1 MNILNQ
7 SAYILKNNW
16 TIIFLAVMHMDWH
29 YEEGPFAI
37 AYLDGTIKLGWS
49 NKENKMITVKAHENS
64 VLSLQWDPRGVFLA
78 SISSDLT
85 CKIWKLYESELVHVY
100 TLAQTYEPISVT
112 WSPVVG
118 NNNETLLLAVGSNFG
133 TVSVWKIPKEHGERS
148 VPELVI
154 NSQGHA
160 YNSVTSISID
170 HTGLLLASGCLKGPT
185 GVVNIWSLHDGSLVQ
200 TITGSG
206 GINPCGICWLN
217 TFNDLT
223 IAFSRSKSICVVKYS
238 LKDLSNNLPL
248 AAVRCSLIRK
258 GIRDL
263 KSAPFFK
270 LFIAVLPNILLEQYN
285 NEKMAIQTGAHLMHT
300 MYLKSLASLAILL
313 ELNKVVCYKLCP
325 FNCKEQSDLIPEFL
339 WLHTLTLATRMADSL
354 IRRIELPEVD
364 LNQVVESDT
373 KCTATRDIFWT
384 IKQDQQIIQWVS
396 QRPQDWQI
404 GGKCKAFLWGSDR
417 HGQLAELGYS
427 SSVPTQ
433 VETFST
439 ARKIVCGQNCTF
451 VIEANGTVLACGEG
465 SYGRLGHGNS
475 DDLHSLS
482 VISSLQGFVI
492 TDLATSVGSDGHS
505 LALAESGEVFSW
517 GDGDYGKCLKFEAS
531 FL

>member
-1 MNILNQ
+1 
-7 SAYILKNNW
+7 
-16 TIIFLAVMHMDWH
+16 MDWH
-29 YEEGPFAI
+29 HEEGPFAI

-49 NKENKMITVKAHENS
+49 GKEKNTVTLKAHENS
-64 VLSLQWDPRGVFLA
+64 VSHLLWDPRGVFLA
-78 SISSDLT
+78 TISADLT
-85 CKIWKLYESELVHVY
+85 CKIWNLDKNKLVHVY
-100 TLAQTYEPISVT
+100 TLAQTYEPISLT
-112 WSPVVG
+112 WSPNVG
-118 NNNETLLLAVGSNFG
+118 NSNGTLLLAVGSNFG
-133 TVSVWKIPKEHGERS
+133 TVSVWKIPKVHEEKS
-148 VPELVI
+148 IPELVL

-160 YNSVTSISID
+160 YNSVTSISVD
-170 HTGLLLASGCLKGPT
+170 NTGLFLASGCLKGPT

-206 GINPCGICWLN
+206 GINACGICWLS
-217 TFNDLT
+217 TFNALA
-223 IAFSRSKSICVVKYS
+223 IAFSRSKSICVLNYTI
-238 LKDLSNNLPL
+238 KDLSKNLPL
-248 AAVRCSLIRK
+248 AAVRCSLIKK

-263 KSAPFFK
+263 KSVPFFK
-270 LFIAVLPNILLEQYN
+270 LFITVLPNILSEQYN
-285 NEKMAIQTGAHLMHT
+285 NEKMAVQTGSHLMHST
-300 MYLKSLASLAILL
+300 YLKSLASLAILL
-313 ELNKVVCYKLCP
+313 EIDKVVCYKLSP
-325 FNCKEQSDLIPEFL
+325 FNNKDRSELVPEFL
-339 WLHTLTLATRMADSL
+339 WLHTFSLASRMADDL
-354 IRRIELPEVD
+354 IKRNEVPKISINRA
-364 LNQVVESDT
+364 LESDEG
-373 KCTATRDIFWT
+373 CTAEYTSWT

-396 QRPQDWQI
+396 QQPQDWQI

-465 SYGRLGHGNS
+465 SYGRLGQGNS

-517 GDGDYGKCLKFEAS
+517 GDGDYGTYQIFNISLFS
-531 FL
+531 V